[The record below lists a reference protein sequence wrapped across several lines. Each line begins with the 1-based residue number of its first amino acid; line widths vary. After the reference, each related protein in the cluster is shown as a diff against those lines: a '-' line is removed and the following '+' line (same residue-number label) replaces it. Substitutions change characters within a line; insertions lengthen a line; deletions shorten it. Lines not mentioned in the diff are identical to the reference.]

1 MKSAVQLPFLKGH
14 LCALLLVVT
23 AVQPVAAGEFSKTY
37 AAALEYDA
45 NFQGAKYSLS
55 SMEEAVPLARSGLLP
70 NISASI
76 SDTAVRGTREVT
88 GIGATDLDYRAP
100 SQSIN
105 LRAPIFNVEGMHRLK
120 QAESQVGAAQ
130 SQFVSRKAD
139 LLDRLTVAYLQRML
153 AEDNFQVFHA
163 QIQAV
168 VEQRNLMR
176 KRLDRGEGTKTEL
189 AEARANLSLAQAQ
202 WAEARDQVTTSRA
215 ALESISGQNRESM
228 GRLGVTFVPATLMPA
243 SLEKWLEMAMAS
255 NPDVEAK
262 RRFVEVAKAGVDRSS
277 AGHLPRL
284 DVVASI
290 SNSRNDSASNLNQ
303 SLNQT
308 ALGLQL
314 NIPIYSGGAVTAS
327 VRQALAEQSRA
338 ESDYLSEKRRL
349 EQEVTRLF
357 QIVQNGGSKLEAY
370 EEALE
375 ASRLALD
382 GTQKAQASGF
392 RTNVDV
398 LESVRKVS
406 QAERDLA
413 QARYDHIL
421 QRLRLFNKAGL
432 TPETAVANVDAM
444 LTQPVKTR

>member
-1 MKSAVQLPFLKGH
+1 MKSAVQLTRLTSR
-14 LCALLLVVT
+14 LVAALL
-23 AVQPVAAGEFSKTY
+23 VAFATRHAIAGEFSKTY

-45 NFQGAKYSLS
+45 SFQGARYSLS
-55 SMEEAVPLARSGLLP
+55 STEEAVPLARSSLLP
-70 NISASI
+70 SITASV
-76 SDTAVRGTREVT
+76 SDTAVRGTREVS
-88 GIGATDLDYRAP
+88 GAGSSDLDYRAP

-105 LRAPIFNVEGMHRLK
+105 LRTPLFNAEGMHRLR
-120 QAESQVGAAQ
+120 QAESQVDAAQ
-130 SQFVSRKAD
+130 SQFASRKAE

-202 WAEARDQVTTSRA
+202 WADARDQVTTARA
-215 ALESISGQNRESM
+215 ALESISGQKRESM
-228 GRLGVTFVPATLMPA
+228 ERLGTTFVPALLAPA
-243 SLEKWLEMAMAS
+243 SLEKWIEMALAS
-255 NPDVEAK
+255 NPIVESK
-262 RRFVEVAKAGVDRSS
+262 RRVVDVAKAGVARSS
-277 AGHLPRL
+277 SGHLPRVDL
-284 DVVASI
+284 VASV
-290 SNSRNDSASNLNQ
+290 SNSRNESVNALNQ
-303 SLNQT
+303 SVSQT
-308 ALGLQL
+308 ALGIQL
-314 NIPIYSGGAVTAS
+314 SIPIYSGGAVTAS
-327 VRQALAEQSRA
+327 VRQALAEQARA
-338 ESDYLSEKRRL
+338 EADYLSEQRAV
-349 EQEVTRLF
+349 EQEVSRLF
-357 QIVQNGGSKLEAY
+357 QIVQNGKSKLEAY

-392 RTNVDV
+392 RTNADV

-432 TPETAVANVDAM
+432 PPETAVANVDAM
-444 LTQPVKTR
+444 LTQSVKTR